1 MIHVVRNTKCR
12 NTDTLARTRLV
23 TRLQNA
29 WRDARMVTRA
39 RRYRRRRGRA
49 LCMRSLRHRAATLGG
64 FDASRCGARRAGV
77 NQKYVRATVVRC
89 DGIGADARKTVFFV
103 NFNFQ
108 LFRKQSISTFN
119 FFENSLS
126 PGKEAKDNA
135 GGTRR
140 RDTRERPPRVR
151 LRNNRTS
158 RRRKQLTAE
167 AERLVWEHV
176 CMSSVYVFY
185 SGQAATRG
193 R

>member
-12 NTDTLARTRLV
+12 NTVTLAR

-108 LFRKQSISTFN
+108 LFRKQSFAWKGGERQRGRDPPKRHSRASTSSATTQQPDIAAT
-119 FFENSLS
+119 ETTDGGGRASGL
-126 PGKEAKDNA
+126 
-135 GGTRR
+135 GTR
-140 RDTRERPPRVR
+140 
-151 LRNNRTS
+151 
-158 RRRKQLTAE
+158 
-167 AERLVWEHV
+167 
-176 CMSSVYVFY
+176 MYVFCVCILLGASCY
-185 SGQAATRG
+185 ARPVSWMKKRFLV
-193 R
+193 